1 AREAVAEA
9 PRNSRRRIER
19 GKRPGL
25 SWRGL
30 RDSPARIRAA
40 LGRIRGSLVVVGR
53 VVLVCVICAGA
64 AGLARLVE
72 RHVRTSEAFAVR
84 EIMITGLERL
94 GRAEIVAVTS
104 LREGQNIF
112 DSAPEELTERLEAHP
127 WIAEAHVRRRLPQT

>member
-1 AREAVAEA
+1 MATGKANARRGGPANGRTAEAPKSRRTGRGAGPAREAVAEA

-53 VVLVCVICAGA
+53 VVLVCVICAGV

-72 RHVRTSEAFAVR
+72 RHVRTSEA
-84 EIMITGLERL
+84 
-94 GRAEIVAVTS
+94 
-104 LREGQNIF
+104 
-112 DSAPEELTERLEAHP
+112 
-127 WIAEAHVRRRLPQT
+127 